1 MVHSD
6 SDLILHNSSVLI
18 DKEPEKAELSISS
31 AFLYLGRIQI
41 NRNDCNFP
49 SYMQSTVL
57 NFFMLNKNFVFVT
70 SSTFETSLV
79 PIQFSDVYVIQLL
92 RIALLLV
99 SDTSWSKHPYAFTI
113 YRFVLYTHV
122 WVKPVLLT
130 TLFAYTVL
138 SRNSSVYLMV
148 SSFLTSI

>member
-1 MVHSD
+1 RAAYRTKFYSN
-6 SDLILHNSSVLI
+6 LSSPTQF
-18 DKEPEKAELSISS
+18 DEEPEKAELSISS

-99 SDTSWSKHPYAFTI
+99 SDTS
-113 YRFVLYTHV
+113 
-122 WVKPVLLT
+122 
-130 TLFAYTVL
+130 
-138 SRNSSVYLMV
+138 
-148 SSFLTSI
+148 

>member
-1 MVHSD
+1 MLLLETSLTSNNIEEVKNYLYD
-6 SDLILHNSSVLI
+6 T
-18 DKEPEKAELSISS
+18 PTFQRQSIN
-31 AFLYLGRIQI
+31 FCMK
-41 NRNDCNFP
+41 NVVNDCNFP

-99 SDTSWSKHPYAFTI
+99 SDTS
-113 YRFVLYTHV
+113 
-122 WVKPVLLT
+122 
-130 TLFAYTVL
+130 
-138 SRNSSVYLMV
+138 
-148 SSFLTSI
+148 

>member
-1 MVHSD
+1 NLSQNEVHSD
-6 SDLILHNSSVLI
+6 PDLILYNPSVLI
-18 DKEPEKAELSISS
+18 DKEP
-31 AFLYLGRIQI
+31 I

-99 SDTSWSKHPYAFTI
+99 SDTS
-113 YRFVLYTHV
+113 
-122 WVKPVLLT
+122 
-130 TLFAYTVL
+130 
-138 SRNSSVYLMV
+138 
-148 SSFLTSI
+148 

>member
-1 MVHSD
+1 MQRMLSYIRKAIDDYSMIEDGDKIAVGLSGGKD
-6 SDLILHNSSVLI
+6 SITLLMGLKALQRFY
-18 DKEPEKAELSISS
+18 DKEKAELSISS

-99 SDTSWSKHPYAFTI
+99 SDTS
-113 YRFVLYTHV
+113 
-122 WVKPVLLT
+122 
-130 TLFAYTVL
+130 
-138 SRNSSVYLMV
+138 
-148 SSFLTSI
+148 

>member
-1 MVHSD
+1 KNLSQNVVHSD

-99 SDTSWSKHPYAFTI
+99 SDTS
-113 YRFVLYTHV
+113 
-122 WVKPVLLT
+122 
-130 TLFAYTVL
+130 
-138 SRNSSVYLMV
+138 
-148 SSFLTSI
+148 

>member
-1 MVHSD
+1 GYEKP
-6 SDLILHNSSVLI
+6 LVLNNKKALQRFY
-18 DKEPEKAELSISS
+18 DKEKAELSISS

-99 SDTSWSKHPYAFTI
+99 SDTS
-113 YRFVLYTHV
+113 
-122 WVKPVLLT
+122 
-130 TLFAYTVL
+130 
-138 SRNSSVYLMV
+138 
-148 SSFLTSI
+148 